1 MGVKS
6 ISRSFIQLV
15 SSKILIQIVQIAT
28 IPIVL
33 RYYEPDE
40 YGKVA
45 LYSALLG
52 IFMIFINSTENTK
65 IRFSREEYDSYGG
78 FNKTFWGI
86 IFIKLPIVL
95 VSFFLI
101 LFFRSE
107 ILAYTDLPVSI
118 IIVLY
123 ISSFFSLFTGSTQL
137 LFSQEKFGL
146 GAALSLIR
154 IVIRLGFITL
164 LILHIIPPIAI
175 ALILATLISTS
186 LIDVL
191 VIIILNKKIGIPKF
205 DFKWIWMMT
214 KFSVPFLFIIGGAL
228 TVDFIDSIVIRK
240 YMSFNELGIY
250 SVGYKLFSFVL
261 VPFVMIQT
269 IITPKMISAFN
280 SKDDDKIGRFYTL
293 ISNQV
298 TLFIAQIISFGV
310 LFFPLLVYFVGDKY
324 IESVPIIA
332 ILFISSA
339 WLPAS
344 SMIEP
349 FFLASKK
356 IGTIILAYLLM
367 AGVNIVLDFILVPKI
382 GIKGAAIST
391 VCAYFTTFI
400 VFSLSINRFV
410 SVNLFESILFGIPII
425 IVCTLVALGTNFLI
439 IICSYVLFS
448 FVIWYISYRRRLFN
462 DYSLS
467 FFKKTG
473 LPDFLEFLFM
483 KFYEMILKKMK
494 SKESSEYKIRSIYL

>member
-1 MGVKS
+1 MKS
-6 ISRSFIQLV
+6 ISRSFLQLV

-45 LYSALLG
+45 IYSALLG

-65 IRFSREEYDSYGG
+65 IRFSREEYDNDGG

-95 VSFFLI
+95 ISFFLI
-101 LFFRSE
+101 VFFRTE
-107 ILAYTDLPVSI
+107 ILAYTDLPDSI
-118 IIVLY
+118 IIVFF
-123 ISSFFSLFTGSTQL
+123 IASFFSLFTGSTQL

-154 IVIRLGFITL
+154 IVIRLGFIAL
-164 LILHIIPPIAI
+164 LVLNAIRPLAI
-175 ALILATLISTS
+175 ALIITTLISTC

-191 VIIILNKKIGIPKF
+191 VIIILNKKIGRPRF
-205 DFKWIWMMT
+205 NYEWIWMML

-228 TVDFIDSIVIRK
+228 TVDYIDSIVIRK
-240 YMSFNELGIY
+240 YLSFNELGIY
-250 SVGYKLFSFVL
+250 SVGYKLYSFVL
-261 VPFVMIQT
+261 VPFVMIST

-280 SKDDDKIGRFYTL
+280 NKDHDKIGRFYTL

-298 TLFIAQIISFGV
+298 TLFITQIISFGV
-310 LFFPLLVYFVGDKY
+310 LFFPLLVYFVGNKY

-332 ILFISSA
+332 ILFISTA

-356 IGTIILAYLLM
+356 IRTIILAYLLM
-367 AGVNIVLDFILVPKI
+367 AIVNILLDFILVPKI

-391 VCAYFTTFI
+391 VCAYFTSFI
-400 VFSLSINRFV
+400 VFSFSIKRFIY
-410 SVNLFESILFGIPII
+410 VNIYESILFVFPLV
-425 IVCTLVALGTNFLI
+425 IVCIMVALRTNFYLI
-439 IICSYVLFS
+439 FCSYAIGSLL
-448 FVIWYISYRRRLFN
+448 IWIVSYRRRLYN

-467 FFKKTG
+467 FFKKMG
-473 LPDFLEFLFM
+473 LPGFLDPLFI
-483 KFYEMILKKMK
+483 KIYERMVIRK
-494 SKESSEYKIRSIYL
+494 SNNRYK